1 MQGMILIL
9 FRDFCQ
15 LISIERV
22 TGRKARGPQ
31 VEEIDCKCQTFFFS
45 LLVSRRKQ
53 TTSVRH
59 FFSPSLYIISIQNL
73 QARLQ
78 QYLNHKLPDVQA
90 GFSKGRG
97 TRDQVTSIRWIIE
110 KARAFQKNIDFCFI
124 DYARAFDCVDHNK
137 LENSERDVNTR
148 PPDLAPE
155 KSVCR
160 SRINS

>member
-1 MQGMILIL
+1 MQRMILIL

-78 QYLNHKLPDVQA
+78 QYLNHKLLDVQA
-90 GFSKGRG
+90 VFRKDRG
-97 TRDQVTSIRWIIE
+97 ARDQIANIRGSLKRQESSRKTSSALQNTQKPLTVWITTNCATFL
-110 KARAFQKNIDFCFI
+110 KR
-124 DYARAFDCVDHNK
+124 
-137 LENSERDVNTR
+137 
-148 PPDLAPE
+148 
-155 KSVCR
+155 
-160 SRINS
+160 

>member
-1 MQGMILIL
+1 MQVMILIL

-31 VEEIDCKCQTFFFS
+31 VEEIDCKCQTFFP
-45 LLVSRRKQ
+45 
-53 TTSVRH
+53 
-59 FFSPSLYIISIQNL
+59 PSLYIISIQNL

-124 DYARAFDCVDHNK
+124 DHAKAFDCVDHNK
-137 LENSERDVNTR
+137 LENSSRDGNTR